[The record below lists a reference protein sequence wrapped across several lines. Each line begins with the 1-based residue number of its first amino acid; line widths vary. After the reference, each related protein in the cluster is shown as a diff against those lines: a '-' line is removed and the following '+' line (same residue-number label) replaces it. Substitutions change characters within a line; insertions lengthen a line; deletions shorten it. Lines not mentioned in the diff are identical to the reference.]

1 MCYEVWKLGKWGPEM
16 YKYKG
21 KYYKVVDYYAGKMLL
36 KEYKKVLWF
45 FVKKKQKGFWTSP
58 RELKKMEWVW

>member
-1 MCYEVWKLGKWGPEM
+1 M

-21 KYYKVVDYYAGKMLL
+21 KYYKVVDYYAGKTLL

-45 FVKKKQKGFWTSP
+45 FVDKKQKGFWVSQ
-58 RELKKMEWVW
+58 RELKKMKWAC